1 MSHRTSGLIGNAMS
15 SSPASTLVLAS
26 LPGSAMSNRV
36 VVLSG
41 SHAESVAQEN
51 GFETLPIRSVVQA
64 PGLLESGQAAFWLE
78 GAAEVAMVEMITG
91 LSFSRE
97 EVPPPHEETLRQA
110 WRAARSGAQLKALYR
125 AAGIASIVSE
135 S

>member
-1 MSHRTSGLIGNAMS
+1 MIIPHPNRLEIAMS
-15 SSPASTLVLAS
+15 LSSSLVLAS
-26 LPGSAMSNRV
+26 LPGTASGNRV

-41 SHAESVAQEN
+41 SHAESVAVEN
-51 GFETLPIRSVVQA
+51 GFETVPVRSVVQA

-91 LSFSRE
+91 LSFARE
-97 EVPPPHEETLRQA
+97 EVPAPREETLQQA
-110 WRAARSGAQLKALYR
+110 WRAARTGSQLKALYR
-125 AAGIASIVSE
+125 AAGIFSIVSE